1 MHDFIY
7 LQELLII
14 LGFAIVVLF
23 IFNRLKLPA
32 IAGFILTGILL
43 GPHAFKVINDA
54 KHVELL
60 AEIGVALL
68 LFGIGSELSLSKL
81 KRLWK
86 LIVLGGL
93 LQVGITSIITFLIC
107 RFFGLS
113 DNQAV
118 FIGIVLALSSTA
130 IVLRGLQQRGEVDAP
145 HGRLIL
151 GILIFQDFAVVPA
164 MMILP
169 LLVDRELDVSSFA
182 LTFLNSIAII
192 AIILFLAL
200 LIVPKLLKVI
210 ARTRQRQ
217 LFILSV
223 FVICLGTAWL
233 VTKSGASLA
242 IGAFLAGLVVS
253 GSEYRHQAISDM
265 IPFREIFAGLFFVS
279 IGMLLSPNLI
289 FNNWAIVL
297 LVLFFII
304 LGKTLI
310 VFLTAFFMRM
320 PLRACVIAG
329 LALAQVG
336 EFSFILLNSVKG
348 TNLISSSLENTL
360 ISSAILSMFLTPFVM
375 SFGPKLAAGIGKF
388 KVYTKMMKINTVSNA
403 HAEICNLCDHIIIA
417 GYGFAGR
424 ELSLALKY
432 HQIPFVVV
440 DLNSQNIKNASE
452 ETGSALFGDITSEQ
466 VLERLGIDKALE
478 LVILIND
485 TTASEHAVRVA
496 RNIAPDLHI
505 SVRIPYLLDVD
516 SLIDAGANE
525 VISSEQ
531 EAAVQVSSQV
541 LKRNNVNSSEILNR
555 LSIIRSNTEEDDV

>member
-7 LQELLII
+7 LKEILII
-14 LGFAIVVLF
+14 LAFAIIVLF
-23 IFNRLKLPA
+23 VFNRLKLPA
-32 IAGFILTGILL
+32 IAGFIFAGILL
-43 GPHAFKVINDA
+43 GPHTLKIINDA
-54 KHVELL
+54 KHIELL

-68 LFGIGSELSLSKL
+68 LFGIGSELSLNKL

-86 LIVLGGL
+86 LVILGGL
-93 LQVGITSIITFLIC
+93 LQVGLTSIITFLIC
-107 RFFGLS
+107 RFFGLLN
-113 DNQAV
+113 NQAI
-118 FIGIVLALSSTA
+118 FIGIVIALSSTA

-151 GILIFQDFAVVPA
+151 GILVFQDFAVIPA
-164 MMILP
+164 ILILP
-169 LLVDRELDVSSFA
+169 LLIGREMDVISFA
-182 LTFLNSIAII
+182 MTLLNSFAII

-200 LIVPKLLKVI
+200 LIVPKLLGVI

-223 FVICLGTAWL
+223 FVISLGTAWL

-242 IGAFLAGLVVS
+242 IGAFLAGLVIS
-253 GSEYRHQAISDM
+253 GSEFRHQAITDI

-289 FNNWAIVL
+289 FENWAIVL
-297 LVLFFII
+297 LVLFLII
-304 LGKTLI
+304 LGKSLI
-310 VFLTAFFMRM
+310 VFLTAFIMKM
-320 PLRACVIAG
+320 PIRGCVIAG

-336 EFSFILLNSVKG
+336 EFSFILLYTVKG
-348 TNLISSSLENTL
+348 TDLMSSFLENIL
-360 ISSAILSMFLTPFVM
+360 ISSAILSMFLTPFAM
-375 SFGPKLAAGIGKF
+375 SFGPRLAAGIDK
-388 KVYTKMMKINTVSNA
+388 YHLLTRMMKIDTVSDPP
-403 HAEICNLCDHIIIA
+403 AELCNLCNHIIIA

-424 ELSLALKY
+424 ELSSALKY

-440 DLNSQNIKNASE
+440 DLNSQNIKQASIE
-452 ETGSALFGDITSEQ
+452 IGNALFGDITSEQ
-466 VLERLGIDKALE
+466 VLENLGIHQALE

-485 TTASEHAVRVA
+485 PTASELAVRVA
-496 RNIAPDLHI
+496 RNIAPNLHI

-516 SLIDAGANE
+516 SLFNAGADE

-541 LKRNNVNSSEILNR
+541 LKRNNINPSEILKR
-555 LSIIRSNTEEDDV
+555 LSIIRSNTEEEIE